1 MQAFSVLVLLA
12 AFGVAHGAT
21 FDSYECLDDCS
32 GHQAGYDWA
41 EENDID
47 DDSACS
53 TNSPSFN
60 EGCQSF
66 VDGGGGVIDD
76 EDDSGWDDDEEDDE

>member
-1 MQAFSVLVLLA
+1 MRALSVLVLLA

-21 FDSYECLDDCS
+21 FDGNDCLDDCS
-32 GHQAGYDWA
+32 GHQAGYEWA
-41 EENDID
+41 ESNDID

-53 TNSPSFN
+53 TDSPSFN

-66 VDGGGGVIDD
+66 VDGGGGFTED
-76 EDDSGWDDDEEDDE
+76 EDEDDDDEEEDE

>member
-1 MQAFSVLVLLA
+1 MRALSVLVLLV

-21 FDSYECLDDCS
+21 FDGYDCLDDCS

-41 EENDID
+41 EENDVD

-53 TNSPSFN
+53 TDSPSFN

-66 VDGGGGVIDD
+66 VDGG
-76 EDDSGWDDDEEDDE
+76 SGFINDGEDDDEEEEKDE